1 MKMQDSSFSVNFVRI
16 IEKKNHRK
24 ELSIIWHGKVQ
35 NLTVHHMTEIFMIRL
50 YVIKSMMQ

>member
-16 IEKKNHRK
+16 IEKNHRK
-24 ELSIIWHGKVQ
+24 ALSIIWHGKVQ